1 MSTFENLTEELD
13 AQSIDTHASELHGML
28 IGYTCTLKHS
38 QASERRARY
47 SEWIGREPSSI
58 LVDILDS
65 AFASA
70 LDNLEEYSNFEFRL
84 LLPIETA
91 PISERVA
98 SLALWC
104 SGFLS
109 GLGELGNR
117 LVELEGLTNEALA
130 DLARIAALTDEVPEG
145 EDNEVDLVEIE
156 EFVRVSVLLIF
167 SEIHAGS
174 R

>member
-1 MSTFENLTEELD
+1 MSEFENLTSKLD
-13 AQSIDTHASELHGML
+13 AQSIDIHASELHGML
-28 IGYTCTLKHS
+28 IGYTCGLKQS
-38 QASERRARY
+38 KASKRHARY

-70 LDNLEEYSNFEFRL
+70 LNNLEEYSDFEFRM
-84 LLPIETA
+84 LLPNESA
-91 PISERVA
+91 PISQRVA
-98 SLALWC
+98 CLALWC

-109 GLGELGNR
+109 GFGECGNR
-117 LVELEGLTNEALA
+117 SVELEGLTNEALA

-145 EDNEVDLVEIE
+145 EDNELDLVEIE

-167 SEIHAGS
+167 SEMHAGS

>member
-1 MSTFENLTEELD
+1 M
-13 AQSIDTHASELHGML
+13 
-28 IGYTCTLKHS
+28 
-38 QASERRARY
+38 
-47 SEWIGREPSSI
+47 
-58 LVDILDS
+58 
-65 AFASA
+65 
-70 LDNLEEYSNFEFRL
+70 
-84 LLPIETA
+84 
-91 PISERVA
+91 
-98 SLALWC
+98 C

-109 GLGELGNR
+109 GLGEFGNR

-167 SEIHAGS
+167 SEIHAGF